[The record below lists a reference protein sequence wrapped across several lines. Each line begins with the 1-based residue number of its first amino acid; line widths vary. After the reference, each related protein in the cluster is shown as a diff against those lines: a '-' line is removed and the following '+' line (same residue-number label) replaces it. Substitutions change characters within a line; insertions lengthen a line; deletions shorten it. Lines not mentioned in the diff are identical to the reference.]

1 MVPTLHKEFLDIQ
14 ANYIVLIYSEPCNMI
29 ITYSQIHHT
38 AKYSQL
44 SSIIWPVWL
53 NGWVFVYEL
62 SGCGFESHCS
72 HLLFIWVSPLK
83 ILKWYCNVFRT
94 RSLPSTACYNHL
106 EKQGNFA
113 SLVALIFP
121 QNLMCYYLIF
131 HLLNYLIT
139 LIKKIIG
146 RSH

>member
-1 MVPTLHKEFLDIQ
+1 MPTSRKEFLDIQ
-14 ANYIVLIYSEPCNMI
+14 ANYTVLIHSEPCNMI

-72 HLLFIWVSPLK
+72 HLLFIWVSSMK
-83 ILKWYCNVFRT
+83 ILKPYCNVFRT
-94 RSLPSTACYNHL
+94 RSLPSTMRYNHL
-106 EKQGNFA
+106 EKQGTNFA

-131 HLLNYLIT
+131 HLPNYLMS
-139 LIKKIIG
+139 LIV
-146 RSH
+146 